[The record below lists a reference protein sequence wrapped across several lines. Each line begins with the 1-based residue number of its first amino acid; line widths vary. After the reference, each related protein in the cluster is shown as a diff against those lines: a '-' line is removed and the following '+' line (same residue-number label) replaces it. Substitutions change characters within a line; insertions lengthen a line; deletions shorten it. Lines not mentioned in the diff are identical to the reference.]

1 MKKKTKLIIINAMYY
16 ALMALIAASILCWT
30 YWLGEMKGM
39 TEAHKTQ
46 IKEQIRLLEQQNQEI
61 MEEQIKRD
69 NRL

>member
-39 TEAHKTQ
+39 TEAHK
-46 IKEQIRLLEQQNQEI
+46 IKSLNEV
-61 MEEQIKRD
+61 
-69 NRL
+69 